1 MSKCCHWEP
10 HPHYLKLKN
19 NIFMQWPI
27 YRNQKATNG
36 VCRGYRKHRKYEIA
50 GDAAINTCLGLH
62 MTSLSVCLE

>member
-27 YRNQKATNG
+27 YRNQKAMNG
-36 VCRGYRKHRKYEIA
+36 VCRGYIESTENMKLQA
-50 GDAAINTCLGLH
+50 
-62 MTSLSVCLE
+62 MQP